1 MCLILK
7 VAKSDKSLHPS
18 KQYIQYCSVYTLCK
32 RPRSYSIEKAV
43 NKHFEHGREN
53 CLPSASYW
61 QVLNWTGIDVPA
73 RKIDQNI
80 PIFGRLKGLPLCG
93 ACLKVLTQAG
103 GQLKEFFPAKFDT
116 KQLVDNQRGVCR
128 LCAVLVSAE
137 SEAVLC

>member
-1 MCLILK
+1 MINH
-7 VAKSDKSLHPS
+7 S
-18 KQYIQYCSVYTLCK
+18 TLLNSTYSTVQCTLYVCK

-80 PIFGRLKGLPLCG
+80 PIFGRLKGPSSLWSL
-93 ACLKVLTQAG
+93 LG
-103 GQLKEFFPAKFDT
+103 GVESG
-116 KQLVDNQRGVCR
+116 RGPTEGVF
-128 LCAVLVSAE
+128 S
-137 SEAVLC
+137 S